1 MPTGPVVIESPA
13 GLSGD
18 SLQRPEGL
26 LPHLEREVGPGRKA
40 AEVPELPAG
49 DIGRVCE
56 VDGGVHFPPKML
68 KHRRHRLTGRVGC
81 VSCSPSLLRKSEI
94 LLIVVS

>member
-13 GLSGD
+13 GLNGD

-26 LPHLEREVGPGRKA
+26 SPHLERHVGPGRKA
-40 AEVPELPAG
+40 AKVPELPAG
-49 DIGRVCE
+49 DTGPECARSMGCT
-56 VDGGVHFPPKML
+56 FAPKML
-68 KHRRHRLTGRVGC
+68 KHRRHRLTERVRC

-94 LLIVVS
+94 LFIVVS